1 MPALSK
7 HSTIFRARRLA
18 ALAAAAA
25 LLAGTLALAGAARD
39 AEGAPGDNVVFIL
52 TDDQSATELAAMPNT
67 QALIGGQG
75 MTFTRAYIPYP
86 LCCPSRASMLTGEY
100 MHNHGV
106 RGNAGPFGGWERLR
120 PHESDTV
127 ATHLQD
133 DGYYNVHVGKYVNGY
148 AVGPPTPLPVPEGW
162 DEWYGKVSE
171 GPLYFNYSLIEKE
184 GPADTPELAFYGD
197 QTDEYQTDVLGDKAV
212 DFIDTATAVETPFMM
227 NVWFNAPHGP
237 FDPAPRHLFTLSGAA
252 LPRLQAFDEKD
263 LSDKPK
269 WLRKQARKRLGKALK
284 QTIASERRRRLE
296 QLLSVDEAVGD
307 IVAELSQEDLID
319 ETYIIFAS
327 DNGFFRGE
335 HRIAGGK
342 YLAYEPSSRVPLMIR
357 GPGITAGVQSD
368 ELVSAIDIPQTI
380 EEIATG
386 ATDPDADGRS
396 FLPYALNPTL
406 RSTRPLLLEA
416 DTGPGQG
423 NAGFD
428 PQTASVSAAQIA
440 KVKVAGRKGVKNL
453 DQEKMATKTV
463 ANGNFAPAYRAVRTS
478 RYLYVLYA
486 NGQSELYDLLLDPA
500 QLRSKHA
507 DPRYRF
513 VRKFL
518 FGQLVAL
525 STCRSA
531 GCRTEAGP
539 DPAPLPKKKAKPKRK
554 RKPKPKGKT

>member
-1 MPALSK
+1 MRALSTD
-7 HSTIFRARRLA
+7 STISRARRPA
-18 ALAAAAA
+18 ALAAAV
-25 LLAGTLALAGAARD
+25 LALAGSLAVALSGSD

-106 RGNAGPFGGWERLR
+106 RGNGGPFGGWERLV
-120 PHESDTV
+120 PHESNTI
-127 ATHLQD
+127 ATQLQD
-133 DGYYNVHVGKYVNGY
+133 DGYYNVHIGKYVNGY
-148 AVGPPTPLPVPEGW
+148 AIGPALPLPVPDGW
-162 DEWYGKVSE
+162 DEWYGKISE

-184 GPADTPELAFYGD
+184 GPGDSPELTFYGD
-197 QTDEYQTDVLGDKAV
+197 QADEYQTDVLGDKAV
-212 DFIDTATAVETPFMM
+212 DFIDGAAAPETPFMM

-237 FDPAPRHLFTLSGAA
+237 FDPAPRHLFTLSAAA
-252 LPRLQAFDEKD
+252 LPKLQAFDEKD

-269 WLRKQARKRLGKALK
+269 WLQKQARKRLGKSLK

-307 IVAELSQEDLID
+307 IVAELSQEGLID
-319 ETYIIFAS
+319 DTYIIFAS

-380 EEIATG
+380 REITTG
-386 ATDPDADGRS
+386 TTDPNADGRS
-396 FLPYALNPTL
+396 FLPYAQNPLL

-428 PQTASVSAAQIA
+428 PQTASVSAAKVA
-440 KVKVAGRKGVKNL
+440 KVKVAGLKGVKNL

-518 FGQLVAL
+518 FGQLVTLA
-525 STCRSA
+525 TCRSA
-531 GCRTEAGP
+531 TCRTEAGP
-539 DPAPLPKKKAKPKRK
+539 DPVPLPKKKAKPKRNA
-554 RKPKPKGKT
+554 KPKRR

>member
-1 MPALSK
+1 MRAS
-7 HSTIFRARRLA
+7 SRDRTIFRARRLA
-18 ALAAAAA
+18 VLGAASA
-25 LLAGTLALAGAARD
+25 LLAGSLALAGAAGD
-39 AEGAPGDNVVFIL
+39 AEGAPGDNVIFIL
-52 TDDQSATELAAMPNT
+52 TDDMAATELAAMPNT
-67 QALIGGQG
+67 MALIGGQG

-120 PHESDTV
+120 PHESNTV
-127 ATHLQD
+127 ATYLD
-133 DGYYNVHVGKYVNGY
+133 DAGYYNVHIGKYVNGY
-148 AVGPPTPLPVPEGW
+148 AAGPPTPLPVPPGW

-184 GPADTPELAFYGD
+184 GPADTPELEFYGD
-197 QTDEYQTDVLGDKAV
+197 QTDDYQTDVLREKAV
-212 DFIDTATAVETPFMM
+212 DFIETATDTETPFMM

-237 FDPAPRHLFTLSGAA
+237 FDPAPRHLFTMSSAA

-263 LSDKPK
+263 LSDKPN

-307 IVAELSQEDLID
+307 IVAELSQEGMID
-319 ETYIIFAS
+319 DTYIIFAS

-342 YLAYEPSSRVPLMIR
+342 YLAYDPASRVPLMIR

-386 ATDPDADGRS
+386 TTDPNADGRS
-396 FLPYALNPTL
+396 FLPYAQSPLL

-416 DTGPGQG
+416 DTGPGKG

-428 PQTASVSAAQIA
+428 PQTASVSAAKIA
-440 KVKVAGRKGVKNL
+440 KVKVAGRRGVKNL
-453 DQEKMATKTV
+453 DQEKMGTKTV
-463 ANGNFAPAYRAVRTS
+463 ANGNFAPAYRAIRTS

-486 NGQSELYDLLLDPA
+486 NGQSELYDLVLDPA

-531 GCRTEAGP
+531 GCRADAGP
-539 DPAPLPKKKAKPKRK
+539 DPPPVPMKKAKPKRK
-554 RKPKPKGKT
+554 KK